1 MNKKLLK
8 TTIILFVIAVVYT
21 LLVKFVGV
29 DSVGPNNSEIGFAW
43 FNTWFH
49 NLFGTSNLWYKITK
63 YLGLVPFLICA
74 YYGFIGIKQLIKK
87 KKISK
92 VDKRLIYLG
101 AFYILMLVV
110 YVFFEKVIINYRP
123 VILDGELEAS
133 YPSSHTMLAICICM
147 SSLLISKYY
156 VKDKYRKIFDNITFV
171 LMILLVVGRIIS
183 GVHWIT
189 DIIGGILISLFLV
202 SLYNTFI
209 YENKKKKSIKA

>member
-1 MNKKLLK
+1 M
-8 TTIILFVIAVVYT
+8 
-21 LLVKFVGV
+21 
-29 DSVGPNNSEIGFAW
+29 
-43 FNTWFH
+43 
-49 NLFGTSNLWYKITK
+49 
-63 YLGLVPFLICA
+63 
-74 YYGFIGIKQLIKK
+74 
-87 KKISK
+87 
-92 VDKRLIYLG
+92 
-101 AFYILMLVV
+101 LMLVV

-156 VKDKYRKIFDNITFV
+156 IKDKYRKIFDNITFV